1 MRPID
6 ASKVQSQPVQR
17 GIGDDWGKDSVQILI
32 PAKSLALFGMTDT
45 FERLFQTIAR
55 IIRASDGSPRQ
66 SLVGNV
72 GAPKGIF
79 EVAANHSNHRRPFHR
94 SITLYSLKEFCFQ
107 ILKTLFQASSAHK
120 QRRS

>member
-1 MRPID
+1 MR
-6 ASKVQSQPVQR
+6 ARFNLNLCSEVLETTGGKTVFRYRFLRNHR
-17 GIGDDWGKDSVQILI
+17 GCLR
-32 PAKSLALFGMTDT
+32 MTDT

-55 IIRASDGSPRQ
+55 IMRASDGSPRQ

-79 EVAANHSNHRRPFHR
+79 EVAANHSNHRRPSHR
-94 SITLYSLKEFCFQ
+94 SITLYRLKEFCFQ